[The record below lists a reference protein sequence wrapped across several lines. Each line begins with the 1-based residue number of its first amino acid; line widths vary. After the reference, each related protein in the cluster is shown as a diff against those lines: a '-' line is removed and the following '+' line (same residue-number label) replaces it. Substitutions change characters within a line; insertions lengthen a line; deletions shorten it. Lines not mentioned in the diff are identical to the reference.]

1 MDRYRRLVFALILGG
16 LVLSISPTG
25 SGLVDGVERAGA
37 GVLMSAVPPPVD
49 AGAGLT
55 ASGPWRDRQA
65 FVPVRRENRSGS
77 GRGPLFPLGALAVLA
92 AAALAG
98 NLTGSQRV
106 RSRLTAASLRSRA
119 PPAAAFL
126 LLP

>member
-25 SGLVDGVERAGA
+25 SGLVDAVERAGA
-37 GVLMSAVPPPVD
+37 GVLLSAAPPPVA

-77 GRGPLFPLGALAVLA
+77 GRGPLLPLGVV
-92 AAALAG
+92 AALFAAG
-98 NLTGSQRV
+98 LGSCVIRSQHA
-106 RSRLTAASLRSRA
+106 RSRLSTGSLRSRA
-119 PPAAAFL
+119 PPAAALL